1 MLRMTSYTRPDKRPG
16 KQESPGPELPTLP
29 QQSQSNN
36 QAKALDE
43 NIAFSRTCGLLEN
56 LIGRYRSAANRV
68 YSSNPESLSI
78 MLLTIMELW
87 VACNKSAQSYF
98 PFC

>member
-1 MLRMTSYTRPDKRPG
+1 MTSYTRPDKRPG
-16 KQESPGPELPTLP
+16 KQESPSPELPTLS
-29 QQSQSNN
+29 QQSQNNN

-68 YSSNPESLSI
+68 YQEIPNLCPL
-78 MLLTIMELW
+78 
-87 VACNKSAQSYF
+87 C
-98 PFC
+98 C